1 MIGEER
7 ISIGILDASIVH
19 PREVFKPA
27 IRNSASKIILVHNHP
42 SGDPEPSAED
52 KEITRRLI
60 EAGEGLG
67 IKVVDGVIIGKEK
80 WESLKGK
87 G

>member
-1 MIGEER
+1 
-7 ISIGILDASIVH
+7 VH

-42 SGDPEPSAED
+42 SGDPKPSAED

-67 IKVVDGVIIGKEK
+67 D
-80 WESLKGK
+80 
-87 G
+87 